1 MIVSYKT
8 IALWPR
14 KLKGDRMI
22 DNTYP
27 VKRIMSSPVSIDRAK
42 STRFT
47 DIFMVSSL
55 QRKALAI
62 RESKIVHKSLISHQ
76 LSRFVTEEAICLMY
90 RISLQD
96 IYVVECWRY
105 VVYVHAQ
112 GVSKFVSYADFPP
125 ILGVTP
131 PTTTNFIKWRKRWR
145 QQHDYAYRKQA
156 PQWWAEFFAQEFRQ
170 ATSESVLYGWS
181 KLLGLITFAFTEDT
195 WQTLQASYYQEKLLL
210 GSHAKTQRHTE
221 KLSILA

>member
-8 IALWPR
+8 TAPWPR

-22 DNTYP
+22 YNIYP
-27 VKRIMSSPVSIDRAK
+27 VKRIISSSLSIDRAK

-55 QRKALAI
+55 QTKALVI

-90 RISLQD
+90 KISLED
-96 IYVVECWRY
+96 IYTIECWRY
-105 VVYVHAQ
+105 VVYVHAK

-125 ILGVTP
+125 TLGVAL
-131 PTTTNFIKWRKRWR
+131 PTNINFIKWRKRWR
-145 QQHDYAYRKQA
+145 KQHDYAHRKYA
-156 PQWWAEFFAQEFRQ
+156 PQWWVEFFAQEFRQ
-170 ATSESVLYGWS
+170 ATSESVLHGWN
-181 KLLGLITFAFTEDT
+181 KLIKLITFAFPED
-195 WQTLQASYYQEKLLL
+195 TLQALQDSYRQEQSLL
-210 GSHAKTQRHTE
+210 GSHAKMQSY
-221 KLSILA
+221 K